1 MAHPL
6 RYSED
11 DPFLARVREIA
22 LALPEAAEKISH
34 GHPNFFTQKVFA
46 VYGGMVKGNHSSG
59 AYAQALLIK
68 PDADERMALL
78 EEERGFV
85 PAYYGPSGW
94 VGVNFR
100 IEEPDWSEIA
110 DLLDMSYRNTASK
123 RLVRLLD
130 DLV

>member
-1 MAHPL
+1 MAHPP

-11 DPFLARVREIA
+11 DPFLARVRELA

-46 VYGGMVKGNHSSG
+46 VYGGVVKGDHD
-59 AYAQALLIK
+59 ADTYAQSVLIK
-68 PDADERMALL
+68 PDPDERLALL
-78 EEERGFV
+78 EEERGFA

-100 IEEPDWSEIA
+100 TAEPDWSEIA
-110 DLLDMSYRNTASK
+110 DLLDMSYRNTAPK
-123 RLVRLLD
+123 RLVALLD
-130 DLV
+130 AGR